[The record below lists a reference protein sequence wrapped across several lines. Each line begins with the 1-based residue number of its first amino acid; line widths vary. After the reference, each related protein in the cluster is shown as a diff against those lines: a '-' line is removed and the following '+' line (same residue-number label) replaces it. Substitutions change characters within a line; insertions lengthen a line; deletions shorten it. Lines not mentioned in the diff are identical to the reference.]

1 MESTVGGGKKMT
13 KDQIIKPIDGS
24 SRIISLF
31 DPIDVKM
38 STIWHI
44 VEGRNA
50 WHSTWSSTY
59 YPRAFGSSPDE
70 LQTKCEGFRTQGSV
84 FSIRAAPLV
93 VMKDEKRLLGLT
105 PVNEKSAV
113 QYKSFLE
120 SMVGNRLFGNF
131 RHVDSNWLRMFEI
144 PGKVKLQV
152 GYKPTDFGSRSHGGA
167 YRLGWLERESR
178 DYSGF
183 RNFHKDLRCL
193 IRKSRP

>member
-1 MESTVGGGKKMT
+1 MESAVGGGKKMT
-13 KDQIIKPIDGS
+13 KDHIIKPIDGS

-120 SMVGNRLFGNF
+120 
-131 RHVDSNWLRMFEI
+131 
-144 PGKVKLQV
+144 
-152 GYKPTDFGSRSHGGA
+152 
-167 YRLGWLERESR
+167 
-178 DYSGF
+178 
-183 RNFHKDLRCL
+183 
-193 IRKSRP
+193 RP